1 MKNSKTT
8 VFLLVLCFALW
19 GLVNNMSDNLVPA
32 FQRIFTMDQ
41 DRAVLV
47 QVAFYGAY
55 AVLALFTSIL
65 VEEFS
70 FRTGILIG
78 LAVYVCGALLY
89 IPACIRQSFDFY
101 FIGIFVVAGGCA
113 ILEASSNSCMLALGE
128 AKSAIRRLNF
138 AQAMNP
144 VGSIVG
150 IFIAQKAILAHLNPA
165 TVEER
170 LQMPPE
176 QLRPIVH
183 SELAW
188 ICVPYVALCLVM
200 LAIWAYFLRHPIE
213 TRLESVPVQRASFA
227 TRCLHVGGAVF
238 ATALPF
244 VLTGMLF
251 PDMDKLA
258 WMLCGMIGPL
268 VCIAAMPAY
277 RASFR
282 TLATTP
288 RYVFGLVALFAY
300 VGMQIAV
307 WTWMNV
313 YGQKELGVA
322 PDVSA
327 NYYILAIA
335 IHTANCWAG
344 TYVMK
349 WIAPW
354 KIMAVYC
361 VLGLA
366 CCMGTIYLP
375 STVLFYAC
383 GVPFSA
389 NILALMG
396 ISLFMAI
403 LFPTIYGMAL
413 GGLDPRCFKLGGPG
427 MIMAILGGAV
437 VTPWMADIISA
448 RESVFF
454 SLVPMM
460 DFAWDAN
467 LRTSSGALRASFF
480 VPAICF
486 AVMFAYAVV
495 FRSAPSAPRHS
506 PNTDAPGSSR
516 LLRPANITVEDS
528 HEKMI

>member
-1 MKNSKTT
+1 MKNSWIT
-8 VFLLVLCFALW
+8 VSLLVTCFALW

-89 IPACIRQSFDFY
+89 IPACLKQSFDFY

-150 IFIAQKAILAHLNPA
+150 IFVAQKAILAHLNPA

-170 LQMPPE
+170 LAMPAE
-176 QLRPIVH
+176 RLEAIVH
-183 SELAW
+183 SELVW

-200 LAIWAYFLRHPIE
+200 AAIWIYFFRHPIA
-213 TRLESVPVQRASFA
+213 TRMEAAAGQRAPFA
-227 TRCLHVGGAVF
+227 VRLAHVLVAVA

-244 VLTGMLF
+244 VLAGVLF
-251 PDMDKLA
+251 PEMDKLA
-258 WMLCGMIGPL
+258 WMLCGMVGPL
-268 VCIAAMPAY
+268 ACIAAMPAY
-277 RASFR
+277 RDSFR
-282 TLATTP
+282 VLVRTP
-288 RYVFGLVALFAY
+288 RYMFGLVALFAY

-313 YGQKELGVA
+313 YGQKEMGVA

-344 TYVMK
+344 TWAMK

-354 KIMAVYC
+354 KIMAAYC
-361 VLGLA
+361 VLGFL
-366 CCMGTIYLP
+366 CCMGTVYLP
-375 STVLFYAC
+375 SDVLFAVC
-383 GVPFSA
+383 GLPFSA
-389 NILALMG
+389 NMLSLMG

-413 GGLDPRCFKLGGPG
+413 GGLDPKCFKLGGPG

-437 VTPWMADIISA
+437 ITPWMADVISA
-448 RESVFF
+448 KESVFF
-454 SLVPMM
+454 ALVPSMN
-460 DFAWDAN
+460 FTWDAN

-486 AVMFAYAVV
+486 AVMFAYAAA
-495 FRSAPSAPRHS
+495 FRGGKR
-506 PNTDAPGSSR
+506 
-516 LLRPANITVEDS
+516 
-528 HEKMI
+528 K

>member
-1 MKNSKTT
+1 MKNSKLTI
-8 VFLLVLCFALW
+8 FLLVLCFALW
-19 GLVNNMSDNLVPA
+19 GIVNNMSDNLVPA

-78 LAVYVCGALLY
+78 LAVYVCGAVLY

-113 ILEASSNSCMLALGE
+113 ILEASSNSCMLALGDP
-128 AKSAIRRLNF
+128 KSAIRRLNF

-170 LQMPPE
+170 LAMPAG

-183 SELAW
+183 SELTW

-200 LAIWAYFLRHPIE
+200 VAIWIYFVRHPIA
-213 TRLESVPVQRASFA
+213 TRMEASAGPRAPFA
-227 TRCLHVGGAVF
+227 TRCMHVCGAML

-244 VLTGMLF
+244 AITGVLF
-251 PDMDKLA
+251 PGMDKLA

-268 VCIAAMPAY
+268 ACIAAMPTY

-282 TLATTP
+282 TLVRTP

-335 IHTANCWAG
+335 IHIANCWAG
-344 TYVMK
+344 TWAMK

-361 VLGLA
+361 VMGTI

-375 STVLFYAC
+375 STVLFTVC

-389 NILALMG
+389 NIIALMG

-413 GGLDPRCFKLGGPG
+413 GGLDPKCFKLGGPG

-437 VTPWMADIISA
+437 VTPWMASVISA
-448 RESVFF
+448 RESAFF

-460 DFAWDAN
+460 DFTWDAN

-486 AVMFAYAVV
+486 VLMFAYAVV
-495 FRSAPSAPRHS
+495 FRTR
-506 PNTDAPGSSR
+506 
-516 LLRPANITVEDS
+516 ES
-528 HEKMI
+528 HKEADK

>member
-1 MKNSKTT
+1 MKKNSFLT
-8 VFLLVLCFALW
+8 VALLVLCFALW
-19 GLVNNMSDNLVPA
+19 GVVNNMSDNLVPA

-89 IPACIRQSFDFY
+89 IPACLRQSFDFY
-101 FIGIFVVAGGCA
+101 FVGIFVVAGGCA

-170 LQMPPE
+170 LAMTPQE
-176 QLRPIVH
+176 LAPIVH
-183 SELAW
+183 SELTW

-200 LAIWAYFLRHPIE
+200 IAIWIYFFRHPIVTRVE
-213 TRLESVPVQRASFA
+213 TTAARAPLS
-227 TRCLHVGGAVF
+227 TRILHVGAAML

-244 VLTGMLF
+244 VATGILF
-251 PDMDKLA
+251 PQMDKLA

-277 RASFR
+277 RASFKALVR
-282 TLATTP
+282 TP

-335 IHTANCWAG
+335 IHIANCWAG
-344 TYVMK
+344 TWAMK

-354 KIMAVYC
+354 KIMATYC
-361 VLGLA
+361 VLGLF
-366 CCMGTIYLP
+366 CCLGTVYLP
-375 STVLFYAC
+375 STVLFSVCAL
-383 GVPFSA
+383 PFSA
-389 NILALMG
+389 NILTLMG

-403 LFPTIYGMAL
+403 LFPTIYGIAL
-413 GGLDPRCFKLGGPG
+413 GGLDPKCFKLGGPG

-437 VTPWMADIISA
+437 ITPWMADVISA
-448 RESVFF
+448 KESAFF
-454 SLVPMM
+454 ALTPML
-460 DFAWDAN
+460 DFTWDAN
-467 LRTSSGALRASFF
+467 LRTSSGALRSSFF
-480 VPAICF
+480 IPAICF
-486 AVMFAYAVV
+486 AVMFVYAVV
-495 FRSAPSAPRHS
+495 FR
-506 PNTDAPGSSR
+506 GSS
-516 LLRPANITVEDS
+516 AAGSSKGDGAQE
-528 HEKMI
+528 